1 VGLEEFGD
9 VGGIEQSGLDEDAG
23 AEPVVP
29 EIGVDD
35 VAVKR
40 EAEDFQFHN
49 CARCEGHREER
60 TNAGLGDVLKLPNPL
75 AIVVQFGEPNGQVTG
90 NAFIESAVHSLP
102 NGIAGMSEIL

>member
-9 VGGIEQSGLDEDAG
+9 VGGIKQSGLHEDAR

-40 EAEDFQFHN
+40 EAEDFQFHD
-49 CARCEGHREER
+49 CARRERYGKER
-60 TNAGLGDVLKLPNPL
+60 TNAGLRDVLELPNPL

-90 NAFIESAVHSLP
+90 NAFIKSAFHSLP
-102 NGIAGMSEIL
+102 KGIAKMSEIL